1 MSDGIDRE
9 HVFDIVKRAR
19 AVLSVLPER
28 AVSEAT
34 KQQYAKDFKLMLER
48 GNGQFHPEEGTQSKR
63 TFYRRRAAA
72 TFCCQQLLGW
82 GLAEQDKAQKAGDW
96 GKVGQHVRSLEFAL
110 SILERFPPQKTS
122 GDALKAGAVC
132 PLEAPKPRRSKRQ
145 GLAHLPADWRQR
157 MWEIIP
163 SASKYR
169 PAIAV
174 LQLAGARPSEL
185 ERGVE
190 VFAEHD
196 GSLRVEIH
204 GTKRGVDGHHG
215 RETRV
220 ITIANETP
228 AAMWL
233 WKICRERD
241 GDIAVQIASPRRLAD
256 EVTRLGRRLWPRKK
270 DTVSPY
276 SYRHAFAADVKA
288 QFPDDWDTIAAAL
301 GHSVPETQRLY
312 GRAQQSRG
320 GGARFLA
327 VSATPSPKGRREKK
341 MYPGAAEKKPPSRRS
356 RPRP

>member
-1 MSDGIDRE
+1 MTEARRPGVSPPRRRMPCIEGVDMSDGIDRE

-169 PAIAV
+169 AAIAV

-190 VFAEHD
+190 VFAEYD
-196 GSLRVEIH
+196 GSLRVAIH
-204 GTKRGVDGHHG
+204 GTKRGIDGHHG

-233 WKICRERD
+233 WYRHI
-241 GDIAVQIASPRRLAD
+241 LN
-256 EVTRLGRRLWPRKK
+256 TLLLGRINTRRISPQRQLWS
-270 DTVSPY
+270 T
-276 SYRHAFAADVKA
+276 
-288 QFPDDWDTIAAAL
+288 
-301 GHSVPETQRLY
+301 
-312 GRAQQSRG
+312 
-320 GGARFLA
+320 GARPGSPLFGGQERHPPQPQQPPVFL
-327 VSATPSPKGRREKK
+327 G
-341 MYPGAAEKKPPSRRS
+341 
-356 RPRP
+356 

>member
-1 MSDGIDRE
+1 
-9 HVFDIVKRAR
+9 
-19 AVLSVLPER
+19 LPER

-34 KQQYAKDFKLMLER
+34 KQQYGNDFKLMVER
-48 GNGQFHPEEGTQSKR
+48 GSGQFHPEEGTQSKR

-72 TFCCQQLLGW
+72 TFCCQRLLGW

-96 GKVGQHVRSLEFAL
+96 GKVVQLVGSLEFAL
-110 SILERFPPQKTS
+110 SILERYPPQKTA

-132 PLEAPKPRRSKRQ
+132 PIEDPKPRHSKRQ

-169 PAIAV
+169 AAIAV

-185 ERGVE
+185 EGGVE
-190 VFAEHD
+190 VFAEYD
-196 GSLRVEIH
+196 GSLRVAIH
-204 GTKRGVDGHHG
+204 GTKRGVDVRHG
-215 RETRV
+215 RETRI
-220 ITIANETP
+220 ITIANDTP

-233 WKICRERD
+233 WKTCMERD
-241 GDIAVQIASPRRLAD
+241 GFIAVRIVSPRRLAD

-276 SYRHAFAADVKA
+276 SYRHAFAADVKT

-320 GGARFLA
+320 GGARFLEI
-327 VSATPSPKGRREKK
+327 SATPSPKGERAKK
-341 MYPGAAEKKPPSRRS
+341 MYPGAAERDPPMSRS